1 MISVQ
6 NGNLEMLKLLIDNG
20 ALPSI
25 NTPDNVNIWLYN
37 IIKSYNAC
45 VYVIIIMHNTI

>member
-6 NGNLEMLKLLIDNG
+6 NGNMEMCKLLIDNG

-25 NTPDNVNIWLYN
+25 NTPNNVNIICFGSDIYSS
-37 IIKSYNAC
+37 SY
-45 VYVIIIMHNTI
+45 